1 MTCLSLGRE
10 RVPAAEETR
19 PLNPLETI
27 ADAIP
32 ANHLLRF
39 TRILSRDA
47 RRRLDL
53 ARICADRIV
62 AEGRRGNVDF
72 ALNEFRWGR

>member
-10 RVPAAEETR
+10 RVPAVEETR
-19 PLNPLETI
+19 PPNPLETI
-27 ADAIP
+27 AAAIP
-32 ANHLLRF
+32 PNQLLSLV
-39 TRILSRDA
+39 RILSRDA

-72 ALNEFRWGR
+72 ALGEFRWGR